1 MSSTWETWFQYPVVV
16 NSTIQCG
23 RAVVVDGTKAYWA
36 SIVFREARNFSTVTI
51 FGFDL
56 KSKSWAYK
64 DLNAG
69 AFLGYSESFFWT
81 DPGFLHLSDHKF
93 CLLLHSVR
101 SPDRVFFLYCIVVDL
116 SAFIGH
122 SCFPKKPLLHSVVS
136 VQKYSLDKRI
146 DLLDCMIM
154 QVSGTSLLSHTH
166 LILASYHLL
175 PFNVGIAYHLCVLVK
190 LAAIVE
196 LNHQRRRQQRKC
208 NDQRSLKI
216 GVCSEY

>member
-1 MSSTWETWFQYPVVV
+1 MGKSGPSSRLAAHAK
-16 NSTIQCG
+16 G
-23 RAVVVDGTKAYWA
+23 WA
-36 SIVFREARNFSTVTI
+36 LPSLGMWMWTSWTRQQAHWTCWALFHDLHNLPSS
-51 FGFDL
+51 DL

-154 QVSGTSLLSHTH
+154 
-166 LILASYHLL
+166 
-175 PFNVGIAYHLCVLVK
+175 
-190 LAAIVE
+190 
-196 LNHQRRRQQRKC
+196 
-208 NDQRSLKI
+208 
-216 GVCSEY
+216 